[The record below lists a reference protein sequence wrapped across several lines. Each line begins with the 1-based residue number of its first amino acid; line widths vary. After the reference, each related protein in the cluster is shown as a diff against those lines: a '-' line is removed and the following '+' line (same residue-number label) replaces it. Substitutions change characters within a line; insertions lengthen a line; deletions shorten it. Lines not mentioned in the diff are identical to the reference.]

1 MTDGSHRYPYDV
13 ITSDR
18 PYRKARPVH
27 YALEEIR
34 RNAGSQF
41 DPQVVEAFLRVGTK
55 GFIRHENTMR
65 EHAVPLPYAA
75 M

>member
-1 MTDGSHRYPYDV
+1 MTDGSHRYPYDA

-18 PYRKARPVH
+18 SYRKAMPH
-27 YALEEIR
+27 QYALEETS

-41 DPQVVEAFLRVGTK
+41 EPQVVEAFLRVGTK
-55 GFIRHENTMR
+55 GLIRDDSVVR
-65 EHAVPLPYAA
+65 GHATPLSCVA

>member
-1 MTDGSHRYPYDV
+1 MTDGSHRYPYDA

-18 PYRKARPVH
+18 PYRKAMPH
-27 YALEEIR
+27 QYALEETS

-55 GFIRHENTMR
+55 GLIRDDSAMR